1 LGRAEKGRRFF
12 ACDFAVR
19 RARENM
25 AGLSINEMT
34 TYRWSFEEDVTR
46 YQAAGIKAIGI
57 WRQKLAD
64 CGEDKAIELLA
75 CSDLKVSNLLWA
87 GGFTGSDGKSFQEG
101 LADAKEALHLAAAL
115 KTSHLVVYSG
125 ARNGHTQNHA
135 RRIFVSA
142 LDELMPLAEELKIV
156 LDIEP
161 MHAGCAE
168 EFTFLTSLDDAM
180 AVIRKVASPYLK
192 LAFDTYHMG
201 HDPEV
206 VAHIAQVASY
216 IGIVHLADSKCAP
229 DREQNRHHLGE
240 GILPLSCIVKALRQ
254 AGYNG
259 YYDVELIGE
268 AIERCDYRE
277 LLEGSKRAFRQLAC
291 G

>member
-1 LGRAEKGRRFF
+1 
-12 ACDFAVR
+12 
-19 RARENM
+19 M
-25 AGLSINEMT
+25 TGLSINEMT

-64 CGEDKAIELLA
+64 FGEDKGIELLA
-75 CSDLKVSNLLWA
+75 QSSLQVSNLLWA
-87 GGFTGSDGKSFQEG
+87 GGFTGSDGHTYQEG

-135 RRIFVSA
+135 RSIFVCA
-142 LDELMPLAEELKIV
+142 LSELLPLARQLNIV

-161 MHAGCAE
+161 MHAGCADE
-168 EFTFLTSLDDAM
+168 WTFLTNLDDAM
-180 AVIRKVASPYLK
+180 SIILKLDSPHLK

-201 HDPEV
+201 HDPQIIGR
-206 VAHIAQVASY
+206 IAQIAPY
-216 IGIVHLADSKCAP
+216 IGIVHLADSKRAP

-240 GILPLSCIVKALRQ
+240 GILPLSCIVKALQQ
-254 AGYNG
+254 AGYKG

-268 AIERCDYRE
+268 EIERSDYGE
-277 LLEGSKRAFRQLAC
+277 LLEGSKRAFHQLAS